1 MIKCGFCQK
10 WKYSSKG
17 VAAEIFQIFQ
27 IAIFC
32 SVANQPLI
40 RSVMSPLADSFISLI
55 VSHCDSTAQWLSVPS
70 LVLRRYRKVSQEKS
84 AGIGLDW
91 SQ

>member
-17 VAAEIFQIFQ
+17 VAAEIFQ

-70 LVLRRYRKVSQEKS
+70 LVLPMRRYRKVSQEKS